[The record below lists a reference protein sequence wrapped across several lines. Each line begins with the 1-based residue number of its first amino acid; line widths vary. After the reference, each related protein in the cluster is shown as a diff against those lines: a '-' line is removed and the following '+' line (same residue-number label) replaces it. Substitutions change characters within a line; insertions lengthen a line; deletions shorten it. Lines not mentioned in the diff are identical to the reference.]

1 MRSPSS
7 PLASIAGL
15 LVCGALWGATIPL
28 TKVATSGG
36 HHPIGLL
43 VWQLV
48 VASVLLGALVLRR
61 AIEVP
66 LDATHLRLY
75 AVIAVSG
82 TLLPNSMSLFAY
94 PHLDSA
100 VMAIVIATVPLLT
113 LLVAALAR
121 TERIDGPR
129 LLGIALGVSALLL
142 IALPEASLPSRAA
155 LPWVA
160 VALIAPLCYA
170 IESNVVAARAPPAL
184 SPIAML
190 FAASVLGTALTVPTA
205 AALGVH
211 VNPFVPWTRVEFAL
225 ALSALGHVGAY
236 TGYLWLLGRAGAVFS
251 SQIGYVVTLT
261 AVGIGIVFLDER
273 PTTMVLLA
281 VPLMLGGI
289 ALVQP
294 RRSLE
299 TTRAA

>member
-1 MRSPSS
+1 MRSPPSS
-7 PLASIAGL
+7 LASIAGL
-15 LVCGALWGATIPL
+15 LACGALWGTTIPL
-28 TKVATSGG
+28 TKVATSSG

-61 AIEVP
+61 AIRVP
-66 LDATHLRLY
+66 LDAAHRRLY

-82 TLLPNSMSLFAY
+82 TLLPNTMSLLAY
-94 PHLDSA
+94 PYLDSA
-100 VMAIVIATVPLLT
+100 IMAIVVATVPLLT
-113 LLVAALAR
+113 LVVAALVR

-160 VALIAPLCYA
+160 VALIAPLCYS
-170 IESNVVAARAPPAL
+170 IEGNVVAARAPRSL
-184 SPIAML
+184 SPVAML

-211 VNPFVPWTRVEFAL
+211 VNPFVPWTRVESAL

-261 AVGIGIVFLDER
+261 AVAIGIVVLDER
-273 PTTMVLLA
+273 PAATVLLA
-281 VPLMLGGI
+281 VPLMLAGV

-294 RRSLE
+294 RKPRDA
-299 TTRAA
+299 THAA